1 MKMKAFILAAC
12 MLLSSAAV
20 FADTYEEKKQIV
32 FLFMEA
38 ISQEAF
44 PEGEEEVSCIAS
56 EEESVLGYGSF
67 IFGVKGHEEELF
79 LFEIIPLDPSM
90 IYIATFSGDSD
101 AVERDTVADFIRRT
115 DAVVSKMGEYT
126 VYSSRDER
134 YVKTPKGAYLRSKV
148 RHVPYAAMKAEV
160 NPKLKDL

>member
-20 FADTYEEKKQIV
+20 FADTYEEKKQII
-32 FLFMEA
+32 FLFME
-38 ISQEAF
+38 SQNQEAV
-44 PEGEEEVSCIAS
+44 PEYKLSCIAS

-67 IFGVKGHEEELF
+67 IFGAKGHEEEGII
-79 LFEIIPLDPSM
+79 LFEINPLDPSM
-90 IYIATFSGDSD
+90 IYEAEFYGNSD

-115 DAVVSKMGEYT
+115 DAAVLKVGEYT
-126 VYSSRDER
+126 VYSYRDEW

-148 RHVPYAAMKAEV
+148 KHVPYAPLKALV

>member
-20 FADTYEEKKQIV
+20 FADTYEEKKQII
-32 FLFMEA
+32 FLFME
-38 ISQEAF
+38 SMNQDV
-44 PEGEEEVSCIAS
+44 PEGEKASCIAS

-67 IFGVKGHEEELF
+67 IFGIKGHEEEGF
-79 LFEIIPLDPSM
+79 LYFEINPLDPSM
-90 IYIATFSGDSD
+90 IYSAQFYGDSD

-115 DAVVSKMGEYT
+115 DAAVLKVGEYT
-126 VYSSRDER
+126 VYSNRDER

-148 RHVPYAAMKAEV
+148 MHVPYAPMKAEV

>member
-20 FADTYEEKKQIV
+20 FADTYEEKKQIL
-32 FLFMEA
+32 FLFVESL
-38 ISQEAF
+38 SQQSF
-44 PEGEEEVSCIAS
+44 PEGEEGYSCFAS

-67 IFGVKGHEEELF
+67 IFGVKRHEEECVL
-79 LFEIIPLDPSM
+79 LFEINPLDPSV
-90 IYIATFSGDSD
+90 IYNALFGDSD
-101 AVERDTVADFIRRT
+101 AVERDAVADFIRRT
-115 DAVVSKMGEYT
+115 DAAVLKVGEYT
-126 VYSSRDER
+126 VYSNRDER

-148 RHVPYAAMKAEV
+148 VPLSYAAIKAEV